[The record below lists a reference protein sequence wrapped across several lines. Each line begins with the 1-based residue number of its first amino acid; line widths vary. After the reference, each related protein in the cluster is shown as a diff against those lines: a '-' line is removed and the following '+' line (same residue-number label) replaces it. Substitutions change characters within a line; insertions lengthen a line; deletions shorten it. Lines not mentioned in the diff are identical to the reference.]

1 MFILKVDVVGIG
13 LRLSLYRLIFFWHS
27 LWLVDLLVD
36 LSVDMWEQ
44 RQHQKRLIF
53 FNLKFCFVFFP
64 VIQSFICFVIFFLY
78 ILNSKKNKKSL
89 FNQIFLLCVFLFFSH
104 FSPFQFSIFIS
115 IYRLFFI
122 HTHTHMLLVV
132 YGLSFFFLYFATLNN
147 NKTQLYSFK
156 ICRLWCFWKLST
168 KNITITFKFIVNDI
182 HYKTIPSSSSSSAA
196 RKKQSNRPVYIC
208 WLL

>member
-1 MFILKVDVVGIG
+1 
-13 LRLSLYRLIFFWHS
+13 
-27 LWLVDLLVD
+27 
-36 LSVDMWEQ
+36 MWEQ

-64 VIQSFICFVIFFLY
+64 CDSIIHLFCFCYFFLY

-122 HTHTHMLLVV
+122 HTYTHTHMLVV

-168 KNITITFKFIVNDI
+168 KNITITSKFIVNDI
-182 HYKTIPSSSSSSAA
+182 HYNTIPSSSSSSSAA
-196 RKKQSNRPVYIC
+196 RKMQSNRPVYIC